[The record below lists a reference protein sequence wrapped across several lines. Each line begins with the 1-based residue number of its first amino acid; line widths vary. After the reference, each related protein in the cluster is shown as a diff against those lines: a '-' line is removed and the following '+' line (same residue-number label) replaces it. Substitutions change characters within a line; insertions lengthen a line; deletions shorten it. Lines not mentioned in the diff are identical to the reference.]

1 MGLVAVEAPTLQL
14 STLFYTACREVGPI
28 LAAVGTARQVLQ
40 VIAHGLVQAF
50 AHALGSQAGFFNG
63 LGVCGQGDV
72 HKIYTGYVQKI

>member
-1 MGLVAVEAPTLQL
+1 
-14 STLFYTACREVGPI
+14 
-28 LAAVGTARQVLQ
+28 

-72 HKIYTGYVQKI
+72 HKFHTGYVQKI

>member
-1 MGLVAVEAPTLQL
+1 
-14 STLFYTACREVGPI
+14 

-50 AHALGSQAGFFNG
+50 AHALGSQTGFFNG

-72 HKIYTGYVQKI
+72 HKFHTGYVQKI

>member
-1 MGLVAVEAPTLQL
+1 LPTAAEAALFPSLPFGSLTLL
-14 STLFYTACREVGPI
+14 PRE
-28 LAAVGTARQVLQ
+28 LLQ

-72 HKIYTGYVQKI
+72 HKFHTGYVQKI